1 MIRIYCGKPRQGK
14 TIHMMYDAIK
24 HLIHGRRVITNTPLQ
39 VNIKGRIVKADFY
52 PDPEEYQYNFLQGQH
67 CLILCDESSL
77 YFSSLRWSKLSLD
90 FFAKFRQAGK
100 MSSDLYC
107 TSQSWIDTVSSLRR
121 VAEQA
126 TLCRKRNWLIPFAI
140 DLRRDVYN
148 KKWGFYERK
157 GIVLKT
163 PTVYHMTYVDA
174 RYFSSSALRYETLQ
188 RFIHGTRTMYPS
200 IARRVMACYDHEYQ
214 ITSSAVGDLHVFGKE
229 AKASGDV
236 SDNDKKSD
244 AVTLAKDIDSTPIE
258 PLARELYLGD
268 KSSEPNG

>member
-14 TIHMMYDAIK
+14 TIHMMYDAIQ
-24 HLIHGRRVITNTPLQ
+24 HLIHGRRVITNTPLF

-126 TLCRKRNWLIPFAI
+126 TLCRKRHWLFPIPI

-157 GIVLKT
+157 GIVIQT
-163 PTVYHMTYVDA
+163 PMVYQMTYVDA

-188 RFIHGTRTMYPS
+188 RFIHGSRTMYPS
-200 IARRVMACYDHEYQ
+200 TAKRVMACYDHEYQ

-229 AKASGDV
+229 TKPFKTI
-236 SDNDKKSD
+236 SDTSEKSD
-244 AVTLAKDIDSTPIE
+244 TVMTAKDIDNTPID
-258 PLARELYLGD
+258 PMAKELYSGG
-268 KSSEPNG
+268 K